1 MPIEILTLEKNP
13 AYLYFRDPGK
23 SEPQPCYIELDMI
36 DQTLC
41 PEYEEESPWDPEPAR
56 RGLLRRYTIPPLTK
70 DAARR
75 AMERIAPLAERV
87 ATYWN
92 ADGDGGPVILAHD
105 AQVAEAELRAALGLD
120 ADGRP
125 VNQDEVF
132 GPADRIA
139 VVTPLSLLGVK
150 TWSEAMA
157 VADEKVRAPYG
168 IAADTPDRDLSA
180 ICERIAREASEAAP
194 SGVAV
199 TDGMF
204 EFLEQV
210 RNTTP
215 PVMSAAEF
223 RAARDLMGLS
233 GPWMAER
240 MGVDPR
246 TVRRWEGDRPDPGAA
261 IPPTAAGIM
270 ADMLL
275 DAFNQVADLINW
287 LEATKAPM
295 LILPRDDEELL
306 PAQRMSGYPASWH
319 RAVMARAA
327 RQATHRVR
335 LFYSDEAPE

>member
-1 MPIEILTLEKNP
+1 MAIEILRHEKNR
-13 AYLYFRDPGK
+13 AYLYFRDTGK
-23 SEPQPCYIELDMI
+23 TEPQPCYLELDVAEHTI
-36 DQTLC
+36 YPDFEEQDPWDQT
-41 PEYEEESPWDPEPAR
+41 SFS
-56 RGLLRRYTIPPLTK
+56 RGLLRRYPIPALTIE
-70 DAARR
+70 AAYR
-75 AMERIAPLAERV
+75 AAERIAPIAERI
-87 ATYWN
+87 AAGWTA
-92 ADGDGGPVILAHD
+92 ADKRSPVVLTAD
-105 AQVAEAELRAALGLD
+105 AQLAEAEVFAALGCN
-120 ADGRP
+120 ATGWP

-132 GPADRIA
+132 GPADRIV
-139 VVTPLSLLGVK
+139 VVTPLSLLGVQ

-157 VADEKVRAPYG
+157 AADEKVRAPYG

-180 ICERIAREASEAAP
+180 ICERIAREASDAAP

-215 PVMSAAEF
+215 PVMSGAEF

-233 GPWMAER
+233 GPWVAAR
-240 MGVDPR
+240 LQVDAR
-246 TVRRWEGDRPDPGAA
+246 TVRRWEGDRAEAGAA
-261 IPPTAAGIM
+261 IPPTAAGVM

-327 RQATHRVR
+327 RQAAHRVR